1 MTAALDWT
9 IPMSDDQTPPA
20 SPPLKWWE
28 TIAAPI
34 LVAVILAIGGSGLI
48 VWREQPAASAQVAT
62 HASEIA
68 TLKGEIA
75 ALQRSQL
82 ALEADLRSNKEQM
95 VQVREAVQEI
105 KAFNAASMRELQ
117 NLNVQFAEI
126 RGGLSKAEKKGK

>member
-1 MTAALDWT
+1 MTAIPWT
-9 IPMSDDQTPPA
+9 ASMPDDTPKPEA
-20 SPPLKWWE
+20 GRTPSGWWE
-28 TIAAPI
+28 ALNSPLFILTITV
-34 LVAVILAIGGSGLI
+34 LGGSGLLL
-48 VWREQPAASAQVAT
+48 WQQAPATGAQVSAN
-62 HASEIA
+62 AADIA
-68 TLKGEIA
+68 TIKGEVS

-126 RGGLSKAEKKGK
+126 RGGLAKEKKVK